1 MKYFLSFSLLL
12 FLICSP
18 AVISYGQDIASKDG
32 VRIIHNKK
40 PLWGKSPKVQLEKI
54 RTMGDIDT
62 TDEHVAFYMPLDMA
76 LDEEGNLYVLD
87 SGNHRIQKF
96 SPEGE
101 YLSTIG
107 RQGQG
112 PGEFHFPTSLDIDKN
127 DTLFVCSQFSKK
139 IQVLDTSG
147 KELESLVVTEDF
159 SRYVRT
165 LGTDR
170 LLTAAVRGFMSAE
183 EKKDKPDPLFQ
194 IMDRQGK
201 IQGTFGEPENF
212 KDELLNSS
220 GNSIFFSVGPD
231 DFIYSSFQNRNR
243 IEKYSPDGRIIWRA
257 DRPLKF
263 KTEKPLFKG
272 KIERFKGGGI
282 SVEGAR
288 WNRCSEAVG
297 ADSKG
302 RVWVITLA
310 RQLKEE
316 EEAGTSTRMSRT
328 NRGAEISMR
337 PNFSGEVSETDAYE
351 LEVFDP
357 EGSLLY
363 SYPLD
368 HFADII
374 RFHGDQLYIMDRLRR
389 MQVHVYRLVENF

>member
-1 MKYFLSFSLLL
+1 MKHFFSLSLLL
-12 FLICSP
+12 ILICSP
-18 AVISYGQDIASKDG
+18 AVISYAQDMETKDG
-32 VRIIHNKK
+32 VRIVHNKK
-40 PLWGKSPKVQLEKI
+40 PLWVKSPKIQIEKI

-76 LDEEGNLYVLD
+76 LDKAGNLYVLD

-96 SPEGE
+96 SPEGQ

-112 PGEFHFPTSLDIDKN
+112 PGEFHFPTSLDVDKN

-139 IQVLDTSG
+139 IQVLDSSG

-165 LGTDR
+165 LGNNR
-170 LLTAAVRGFMSAE
+170 LLTAASRGSFFSDD
-183 EKKDKPDPLFQ
+183 KNNKPDPLFQ

-201 IQGTFGEPENF
+201 VLETFGEPEDF
-212 KDELLNSS
+212 KDELQNSS
-220 GNSIFFSVGPD
+220 GNSIFFYVGPN

-282 SVEGAR
+282 SVESAK

-302 RVWVITLA
+302 RVWVITLV

-337 PNFSGEVSETDAYE
+337 PNFSGEVSETDAYI

-357 EGSLLY
+357 EGVFLY

-374 RFHGDQLYIMDRLRR
+374 RFHGDRLYIMDRLRR
-389 MQVHVYRLVENF
+389 MQVHVYRLVEN